1 MKFQLLALCFL
12 YKNYLINISNNVKV
26 CIHTS
31 IDLPTSR
38 HDWKWKTN
46 FISKMYEYNFLFWK

>member
-38 HDWKWKTN
+38 HD
-46 FISKMYEYNFLFWK
+46 